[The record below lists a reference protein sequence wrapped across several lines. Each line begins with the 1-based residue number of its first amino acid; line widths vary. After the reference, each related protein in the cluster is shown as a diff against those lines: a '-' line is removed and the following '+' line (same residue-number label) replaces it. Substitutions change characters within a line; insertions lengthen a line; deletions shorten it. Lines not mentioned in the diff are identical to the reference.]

1 MKYFAVSDT
10 HGFTTQF
17 RRAVRESG
25 FERGNP
31 DHMLVHLGDCFD
43 RGYENAEMLDYLDTI
58 KNKIMI
64 RGNHEDLLLNI
75 FDSGRIGLRDLHN
88 GTNITVAQF
97 FGQESIDPEGKVSTA
112 ADPGTER
119 RIRGFI
125 AGMRD
130 YYETANYIFVHGW
143 VPLDTGSDAASAVLP
158 DWRCAGE
165 NEWKTARF
173 LEWQQ
178 TYAKGLTLPDKTVV
192 CGHRPAT
199 FGYYFDP
206 SRAPDDPSAFYGK
219 GVIAIDATTARSGK
233 VNLIVIEDD
242 PA

>member
-1 MKYFAVSDT
+1 MKYFVVSDT
-10 HGFTTQF
+10 HGFTTLF

-43 RGYENAEMLDYLDTI
+43 RGYENVEMLDYLDTI

-64 RGNHEDLLLNI
+64 RGNHEDLLLNVL
-75 FDSGRIGLRDLHN
+75 DTRKIGLRDLHN
-88 GTNITVAQF
+88 GTDITVAQF
-97 FGQESIDPEGKVSTA
+97 FGQESISNEGKVSTA
-112 ADPGTER
+112 EDPETER
-119 RIRGFI
+119 RIRDFI
-125 AGMRD
+125 GGMLN
-130 YYETANYIFVHGW
+130 YYETANYVFTHGW
-143 VPLDTGSDAASAVLP
+143 VPLDTEADDGPAVRQ
-158 DWRCAGE
+158 DWRDAGE
-165 NEWKTARF
+165 YTWEGARF

-178 TYAKGLTLPDKTVV
+178 TYAKNLTIPGKTIV
-192 CGHRPAT
+192 CGHRPAA

-206 SRAPDDPSAFYGK
+206 SREPDDFSAFRGK
-219 GVIAIDATTARSGK
+219 GVIAIDASTMRSGK